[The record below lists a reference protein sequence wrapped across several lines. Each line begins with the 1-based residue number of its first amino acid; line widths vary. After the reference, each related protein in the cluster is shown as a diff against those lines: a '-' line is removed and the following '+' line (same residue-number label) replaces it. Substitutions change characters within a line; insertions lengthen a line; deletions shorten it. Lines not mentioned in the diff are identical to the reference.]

1 MFRGGENQSEVSN
14 LLPFHSTIPFNGVER
29 FIKVRGLRKIVS

>member
-1 MFRGGENQSEVSN
+1 MTCGSK
-14 LLPFHSTIPFNGVER
+14 PGVGRIFFFFAALFCKGIAR